1 MWSKYD
7 RQDDLQK
14 EIFISLQGFTVTF
27 SILEQTFW
35 RALGAVKM
43 TSSYEIAIFSS
54 HFYLYL
60 LIILKLAWGTSCL
73 KIVHVLH
80 SQYHPRCALR
90 KQRCCL
96 ANLDNFKRF
105 SCRKLSLV
113 RRKGGEKEENQV
125 LPAAASEQ
133 KQKQFLAGRQK
144 HSINPCS
151 CTAQECQGTVV

>member
-14 EIFISLQGFTVTF
+14 EIFISLQGFTITF

-35 RALGAVKM
+35 RALEAVKM

-60 LIILKLAWGTSCL
+60 LIILKLAWGTSGL

-90 KQRCCL
+90 KQRCC
-96 ANLDNFKRF
+96 LDNFKRF